1 MEKIRESFCPDNIID
16 IIEKEKFDNISGD
29 AINVLYQG
37 HIDFLPQS
45 WALIQWIDSDYLKIQ
60 EYIPVN
66 ISDEIKSTKHAYAI
80 SIRSIS
86 NASLPVQSFAGQVFW
101 NFSRHTPFYEQ
112 LILQSFS
119 NFGAA
124 IYNIQ
129 ARLGFFDT
137 RSGARK
143 LADKL
148 LPKGSK
154 RREFAKLIL
163 PKGSRRWN
171 FCKQIYFL
179 IRPKYRPKK
188 EAD

>member
-1 MEKIRESFCPDNIID
+1 MITN
-16 IIEKEKFDNISGD
+16 
-29 AINVLYQG
+29 
-37 HIDFLPQS
+37 
-45 WALIQWIDSDYLKIQ
+45 
-60 EYIPVN
+60 
-66 ISDEIKSTKHAYAI
+66 
-80 SIRSIS
+80 
-86 NASLPVQSFAGQVFW
+86 QVETF
-101 NFSRHTPFYEQ
+101 PY
-112 LILQSFS
+112 
-119 NFGAA
+119 
-124 IYNIQ
+124 
-129 ARLGFFDT
+129 FDT